1 MLAFGSG
8 RGEWDMIVPQRAL
21 VPSFGLENQVEQA
34 RTDSFHRAE
43 CSALIRNYIVEKNW
57 PNEIIPT
64 CLAQSHGH
72 I

>member
-43 CSALIRNYIVEKNW
+43 CSA
-57 PNEIIPT
+57 
-64 CLAQSHGH
+64 
-72 I
+72 